1 MRQRR
6 RLNIRLRY
14 ILTIAFTLVAVI
26 PVIAFG
32 YWIDRTALK
41 KEMHEVREKHLLLA
55 DQTETLLN
63 HYAADLNSAF
73 TYFSGLE
80 ADTATEPAIVLA
92 KRLGLFHFCIFD
104 NDHNVVWSISPDPE
118 RAKRLD
124 ERVFARLRIY
134 SNNVL
139 TMSPVMK
146 DRDDKPMLYMVRRI
160 GSNRV
165 ALAAVSTTFLR
176 HLQSDV
182 SFGTRGHA
190 VIVDQNGN
198 VIAHP
203 NDAMHQ
209 KMINLATLEP
219 VKRMMVG
226 ERGIT
231 EYYSPSLKLDMVA
244 AYTTEPKTGWGV
256 MVVQPI
262 QELSA
267 KADDI
272 KFVAL
277 LLIIFGIPVA
287 AFVSWTIADRLT
299 RPIEAVQI
307 TARRIANGKLQSRVP
322 PLSRLT
328 ASDLRELASGFNN
341 MAQRIQNDQTALE
354 SALSRAQSADQ
365 AKTRFLANMSHELRT
380 PLNAIIGFSQTMENE
395 LFGPIGNKHYSEYAK
410 DIRSSGE
417 HLLSIINYILDLS
430 KIEGGTVQVEDDVV
444 NVAELIRSVHA
455 MLQSEATDGDI
466 VFTTQTA
473 SSVPNVRGSEV
484 KLKQVLVNL
493 ASNAI
498 KYTPAGGS
506 VEMTAWQNDDGGVSI
521 RVSDTG
527 IGLSKADLTTAL
539 IPFGRV
545 ESEMS
550 ERVNGAGLG
559 LPLAKRFTEIHG
571 GTLQIESA
579 RGTGTTMTVR
589 LPPARTVAE
598 VA

>member
-1 MRQRR
+1 MRPRY

-32 YWIDRTALK
+32 FWIDRTALE
-41 KEMHEVREKHLLLA
+41 KERHAVREKHLLLA
-55 DQTETLLN
+55 DHTETLIN
-63 HYAADLNSAF
+63 HYVTDLESAF
-73 TYFSGLE
+73 NYFSSLRAG
-80 ADTATEPAIVLA
+80 TPTEPAIVLA
-92 KRLGLFHFCIFD
+92 RRLGLIHFCIYD
-104 NDHNVVWSISPDPE
+104 SDHNIVWSFTPDSE
-118 RAKRLD
+118 RAGTLD
-124 ERVFARLRIY
+124 ESDFARLRIY

-139 TMSPVMK
+139 TFSPVMK
-146 DRDDKPMLYMVRRI
+146 DRDGKPTLYMVRRI
-160 GSNRV
+160 GPNRI
-165 ALAAVSTTFLR
+165 ALAAVSTAFLR
-176 HLQSDV
+176 HLQRDV
-182 SFGTRGHA
+182 SFGVRGHA
-190 VIVDQNGN
+190 VIVDQTGN

-203 NDAMHQ
+203 NDA
-209 KMINLATLEP
+209 KRRKIVNLATLAP
-219 VKRMMVG
+219 VSRMMVR
-226 ERGIT
+226 ERGVT
-231 EYYSPSLKLDMVA
+231 DYYSPSLKLDMIA
-244 AYTTEPKTGWGV
+244 AYTTEAKTGWGV
-256 MVVQPI
+256 MVVQPL

-267 KADDI
+267 KADDV

-277 LLIIFGIPVA
+277 LLIAFGVPA
-287 AFVSWTIADRLT
+287 AGFVSWTIADRLT
-299 RPIEAVQI
+299 RPIEAVRT

-341 MAQRIQNDQTALE
+341 MAERIQNDQTALE
-354 SALSRAQSADQ
+354 AALSRAQSADQ

-395 LFGPIGNKHYSEYAK
+395 LFGPIGNERYGEYAK

-430 KIEGGTVQVEDDVV
+430 KIEGGTINVEDDVV
-444 NVAELIRSVHA
+444 NTAELVRSVHA
-455 MLQSEATDGDI
+455 MLMGEATDGDI
-466 VFTTQTA
+466 VFTA
-473 SSVPNVRGSEV
+473 KAAGNVPNLRGSEV

-498 KYTPAGGS
+498 KYTPAGGI
-506 VEMTAWQNDDGGVSI
+506 VEITAWQNDDGGVSI

-545 ESEMS
+545 ESEMT

-559 LPLAKRFTEIHG
+559 LPLAKCFTEIHG
-571 GTLQIESA
+571 GTLQIESEKGA
-579 RGTGTTMTVR
+579 GTMVTVR
-589 LPPARTVAE
+589 LPAARTIADVA
-598 VA
+598 